1 MRRALTFGLVGVL
14 LATGCGGDDD
24 GGASAENTATT
35 PDTQTEAT
43 AAAASDACRRVPA
56 PEPRPE
62 AGRGRPPAA
71 NLAPDRRYGVTF
83 WTNCGRFT
91 IQVDQEAAPATAASF
106 VALARKGFFDGTVF
120 HRIVPGFV
128 VQGGDPTGSGQG
140 GPGYT
145 TTDKPPA
152 DTVYERG
159 MVAMAKTGAEPSGT
173 AGSQFFVVTGQA
185 PDLAPEYAT
194 LGRVSKGLPVVE
206 RIGRLGDPGSG
217 GAGTPVEPVVIRKT
231 KVSATAG

>member
-1 MRRALTFGLVGVL
+1 MATLRFVRALFVLVVAGTLVIC
-14 LATGCGGDDD
+14 GCGGDD
-24 GGASAENTATT
+24 GGDSGQNAAETVDTATAPET
-35 PDTQTEAT
+35 PT
-43 AAAASDACRRVPA
+43 ACRRVPA
-56 PEPRPE
+56 PKPRPE
-62 AGRGRPPAA
+62 GTQRRPPAA
-71 NLAPDRRYGVTF
+71 NLAPDRRYDVTF
-83 WTNCGRFT
+83 STNCGKFT
-91 IQVDQEAAPATAASF
+91 VQVDQKAAPATAASF

-128 VQGGDPTGSGQG
+128 IQGGDPTGSGEG

-159 MVAMAKTGAEPSGT
+159 MVAMAKTGAEPAGT

-194 LGRVSKGLPVVE
+194 LGKVSKGLGVVE
-206 RIGRLGDPGSG
+206 QIGRLGDPASA
-217 GAGTPVEPVVIRKT
+217 GAGTPLEPVVIKRT
-231 KVSATAG
+231 KVSD

>member
-1 MRRALTFGLVGVL
+1 MRRAFLFGLVGVL

-24 GGASAENTATT
+24 GGASADNTAA
-35 PDTQTEAT
+35 PDTQAAGT
-43 AAAASDACRRVPA
+43 AARDSDACRRVQA
-56 PEPRPE
+56 PKPRAE
-62 AGRGRPPAA
+62 GTQRRPPAA
-71 NLAPDRRYGVTF
+71 NLAPGKRYDVTF
-83 WTNCGRFT
+83 RTNCGPFT
-91 IQVDQEAAPATAASF
+91 IEVDQKAAPATAASF
-106 VALARKGFFDGTVF
+106 VSLARKGFFDGTVF

-128 VQGGDPTGSGQG
+128 IQGGDPTGSGQG

-159 MVAMAKTGAEPSGT
+159 MVAMAKTGEEPAGT

-194 LGRVSKGLPVVE
+194 LGRVTKGLGVVE
-206 RIGRLGDPGSG
+206 RIGQLGDPSSG
-217 GAGTPVEPVVIRKT
+217 GAGTPMEPVVIGRT
-231 KVSATAG
+231 KVSAY